1 MRRKLLY
8 YFESHPIRV
17 VISFRL
23 REIIRNRLTMGRIAK
38 WALELMGLNISYEPQ
53 TVIKS
58 HALWILWLNGPRLSS
73 HLSVTQEQWSMYFDG
88 SFTLNGAG
96 GGIVLIFPKGDQL
109 LYVIRL
115 HFRTNNNVAEYEVL
129 VNGLRIAAELWV

>member
-1 MRRKLLY
+1 
-8 YFESHPIRV
+8 
-17 VISFRL
+17 
-23 REIIRNRLTMGRIAK
+23 MGRIAK

-129 VNGLRIAAELWV
+129 VNGLRIAAELRV